1 MSAEP
6 AAEDG
11 DDGEADAGAAS
22 GAGAASA
29 GEHKREKLMALF
41 GGDSD
46 SDSDDGGFQAS
57 AAFLCC
63 SPMQAHARIQTTRAQ
78 MRVHPSHL
86 ENVCTSTSTL
96 CAAFDYRDVCVACAD
111 GSLARFDTCLG
122 V

>member
-63 SPMQAHARIQTTRAQ
+63 SPHAGTRT
-78 MRVHPSHL
+78 HP
-86 ENVCTSTSTL
+86 NNAGT
-96 CAAFDYRDVCVACAD
+96 D
-111 GSLARFDTCLG
+111 ARAPFSS
-122 V
+122 